1 MLHKTILVGL
11 NILRPRTLNEG
22 IFIHELLEVTVS
34 YLIKRYLIKMHYN
47 IYTSV
52 NYSWYK
58 VDSSEETIVDINISD
73 EHYTELSN
81 ISHILDRF
89 IADTIEEYYI
99 FQKKNNNTVLNF
111 SVILL
116 SNDNVLLTARPFD
129 RS

>member
-1 MLHKTILVGL
+1 
-11 NILRPRTLNEG
+11 
-22 IFIHELLEVTVS
+22 
-34 YLIKRYLIKMHYN
+34 MHYN

-73 EHYTELSN
+73 EHYAELSN